1 MKLKDLFTKYLQK
14 IKLFFLKNHYE
25 LENLNK
31 LLINKL
37 ESKENELMKIKNEIK
52 SKEEDLTSQKVKGD
66 YLREKIDVINKILT
80 AEEVFN
86 IPITKYEE
94 FNSLISEFNLRL
106 NWANGMIYLETEVDK
121 KEFIGSIKKEYKD
134 YENLLI
140 NIYKRLTIKGNK
152 SIVISGQ
159 FSSGKSS
166 FLNKLFNLKL
176 PVKITRTTAVPTY
189 IFYSDKNNIKI
200 ENYNQCIYTT
210 EDETILKKF
219 EYDSDSDG
227 IAWSNLINRIHYG
240 CNTID
245 KHGVTFIDLPGYSGS
260 EMDYKISIKEA
271 LSADGVLF
279 FPSLEKGDFTKEDI
293 NFMKLINEQEIPILI
308 ILSQIDT
315 MPFSKVNTIELKMI
329 ESLNKNKIDFES
341 FIKYSTN
348 RNLSSELLKIVKK
361 SELVMKKYFE
371 KIKNVQ
377 PEFEDLNNK
386 LTNSIKNLQNDIKVF
401 NYNESINKNIL
412 NYLKE
417 YESIVNEMKND
428 FDSYLDKGWFSDDFS
443 VDSFIE
449 DYELESEQCF
459 NNFKKYLEKNEN
471 LNGWEVNLYILSMLA
486 GFHCVQSNLYC
497 TSLSGSIKKEN
508 LVDSKYFLNNLK
520 YIRNLSEDL
529 FSGNPEKVEM
539 ENIEI
544 NLNSIQEDLK
554 SLKKQIL
561 NKYKE
566 LFKND

>member
-1 MKLKDLFTKYLQK
+1 
-14 IKLFFLKNHYE
+14 
-25 LENLNK
+25 
-31 LLINKL
+31 
-37 ESKENELMKIKNEIK
+37 MKIKNEIK